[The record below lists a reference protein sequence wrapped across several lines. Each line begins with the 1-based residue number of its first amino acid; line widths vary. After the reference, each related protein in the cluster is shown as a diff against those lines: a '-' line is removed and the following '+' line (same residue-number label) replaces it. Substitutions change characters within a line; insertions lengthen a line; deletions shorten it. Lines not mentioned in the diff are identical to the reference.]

1 MFLKKRHLEI
11 LKKMKET
18 ESQKEIE
25 KALPEDFKT
34 RVAELYIL
42 GFVEL
47 EGDKIKFTEAGK
59 RLLEIVDKLNL
70 EEIPEIF
77 VDSEIIKILE
87 LLDETGYVPEDWLSL
102 LKERGLADDNGLTE
116 IGKEILNIYRETHP
130 IVYLTPQ
137 ILGFVKNM
145 PKIGLYDELIT
156 YKKAKDYGDNVINA
170 LQAMRLLMIS
180 PKTSSKA
187 FSTTKTLN
195 TVLKIASMVPNL
207 SRALILRKED
217 FELLEGGKGSKELEE
232 SGFYEEGKVTE
243 LGNAMMETY
252 KGLGYKEEKTLPI
265 YVLDDEIKVLKA
277 IEEIKEIYE
286 TNPQIVPTYKEI
298 EKRVDVKDLG
308 ETLHILESKELIER
322 KVVDNKDTYWMTEF
336 GEKAKEF
343 GKVTT
348 DAMKA
353 ITYPEAGDVPIAE
366 WVEGGKEEG
375 TVKRGITEKGRFYIK
390 LSKTIKRKPYLTKY
404 DVSTLVK
411 TTKKKYIHRDELV
424 KLIQE
429 HVGGEEEEII
439 RALNEAESK
448 GFIKELQNKMII
460 LTKLGEDVK
469 DAVEEAKV
477 QDLIN
482 TKFAIT
488 PTTFNILKAIYE
500 NREEFDR
507 VWKEKEE
514 GKEHKENEI
523 ILLAKL
529 LPLTIDEIKKS
540 LVILK
545 NTGFIGKRGLT
556 AAGEKL
562 VEAYLRFWS

>member
-25 KALPEDFKT
+25 KALPEDFKN
-34 RVAELYIL
+34 RVVELYIL

-47 EGDKIKFTEAGK
+47 EGDSIRFTEAGK
-59 RLLEIVDKLNL
+59 RLLELVEKLDIENL
-70 EEIPEIF
+70 PEIF
-77 VDSEIIKILE
+77 IDSEIIKIME
-87 LLDETGYVPEDWLSL
+87 LLEETGQVPEDWLAL
-102 LKERGLADDNGLTE
+102 LKERQLADDNGLNE
-116 IGKEILNIYRETHP
+116 IGKEILKIYRETHP

-137 ILGFVKNM
+137 ILSFVRNM

-156 YKKAKDYGDNVINA
+156 YKNSKNFGDYIINA

-180 PKTSSKA
+180 PKTSDKA
-187 FSTTKTLN
+187 FSTTKTLAN
-195 TVLKIASMVPNL
+195 VIKIANMVPNI

-217 FELLEGGKGSKELEE
+217 FELLESGKGSESLEE
-232 SGFYEEGKVTE
+232 SGFYKEGVTE
-243 LGNAMMETY
+243 LGKEMMETY
-252 KGLGYKEEKTLPI
+252 KGLGKVEEKTLPI
-265 YVLDDEIKVLKA
+265 YVLEDELEVLKA
-277 IEEIKEIYE
+277 IEEIKKIYE
-286 TNPQIVPTYKEI
+286 TNPKVIPTYKEI
-298 EKRVDVKDLG
+298 EKRVNIKDLG

-348 DAMKA
+348 DGMKA

-366 WVEGGKEEG
+366 WVMVGKEEG
-375 TVKRGITEKGRFYIK
+375 TVKRGITEKGKFYMN

-404 DVSTLVK
+404 DVSALVK
-411 TTKKKYIHRDELV
+411 VPKKKYIHRDELV
-424 KLIQE
+424 KLIME

-439 RALNEAESK
+439 RAINEAESK
-448 GFIKELQNKMII
+448 GFIVELQNKMIK

-469 DAVEEAKV
+469 DAVEEARV
-477 QDLIN
+477 PELLN
-482 TKFAIT
+482 TKFAVT
-488 PTTFNILKAIYE
+488 PTTFNILRAIYE

-556 AAGEKL
+556 DAGKKL
-562 VEAYLRFWS
+562 VEAYLTFWA